1 MSATIEAPRL
11 SFIGEI
17 GNLLHAAAG
26 NPLTT
31 CIQCGTCSG
40 TCPVASAGFMD
51 HTPRRLIAMIRA
63 DRKEQVLK
71 SNTYW
76 YCASCYQCTVR
87 CPRGI
92 DIAEMMYALK
102 RYSIWKGSHQKDL
115 IGPTFSETFVQ
126 TIMRSGRSF
135 EPVLATTYLFTYG
148 FQDML
153 QEAATATG
161 LMLKGRMPLL
171 PPRIK
176 RLENFKRMVRK
187 IVPVGER

>member
-1 MSATIEAPRL
+1 MSVETVEDRL
-11 SFIGEI
+11 SFVGEI
-17 GNLLHAAAG
+17 TNLLQAASG

-40 TCPVASAGFMD
+40 TCPVASGGFMD

-63 DRKEQVLK
+63 ERKEEVLK

-87 CPRGI
+87 CPRNI
-92 DIAEMMYALK
+92 DIAELMYALK
-102 RYSIWKGSHQKDL
+102 RYSIWKGGVREDL
-115 IGPTFSETFVQ
+115 IGPVFSQTFVQ
-126 TIMRSGRSF
+126 TIMGSGRSY
-135 EPVLATTYLFTYG
+135 EPVLATSYLFTYG
-148 FQDML
+148 FTDLL

-187 IVPVGER
+187 IIPAGE